1 MAAGAAGPPGDPALE
16 VIGQGAEAATTLPPA
31 EVAATAPDCRR
42 SRSPVRTQTSST
54 YSKDTFTHTHKHVCH
69 VAVGQRATLTC
80 NENQNPVLTLQCNIL
95 SSGNQICV
103 TKW

>member
-54 YSKDTFTHTHKHVCH
+54 YSKDTFTHT
-69 VAVGQRATLTC
+69 QTC
-80 NENQNPVLTLQCNIL
+80 LSCSSRTESYTNP
-95 SSGNQICV
+95 
-103 TKW
+103 